1 MSVIDGWSVIQVEIL
16 KEGALDRVRDG
27 GSVRQG
33 ERWKEGRKER

>member
-1 MSVIDGWSVIQVEIL
+1 MEGRSVRQGERW